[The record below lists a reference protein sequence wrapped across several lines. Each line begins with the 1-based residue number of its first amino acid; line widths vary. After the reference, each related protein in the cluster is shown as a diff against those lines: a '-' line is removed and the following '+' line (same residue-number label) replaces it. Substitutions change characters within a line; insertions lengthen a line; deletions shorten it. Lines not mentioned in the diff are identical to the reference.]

1 MLALASHS
9 IGLNCTLFRKIE
21 HTKRNIKF
29 KLETCPQN
37 AIKKKI
43 SRGARLK
50 GLLSKFT
57 RAIKWEKIQGFEH
70 IPEIWQ
76 PPLLGAEKEYIS
88 CVGQTIK
95 F

>member
-9 IGLNCTLFRKIE
+9 IGLNCTLFREIE

-37 AIKKKI
+37 TIKKTI
-43 SRGARLK
+43 SIGARLE
-50 GLLSKFT
+50 GLLSKLT
-57 RAIKWEKIQGFEH
+57 RAIKWGKIQGFER